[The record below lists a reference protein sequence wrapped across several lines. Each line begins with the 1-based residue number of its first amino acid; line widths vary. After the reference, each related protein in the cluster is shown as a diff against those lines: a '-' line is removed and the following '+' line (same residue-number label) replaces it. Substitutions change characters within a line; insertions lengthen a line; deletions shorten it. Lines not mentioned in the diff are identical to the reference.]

1 MDNFIFYFLMSS
13 LIFLIY
19 FTIVS
24 LFGHSILLLIIKND
38 LIENKQK
45 LKLLLKSFAIGLS
58 LHLIYAIIIIY
69 LQIFN
74 FFTVYLPFIVFDI
87 CYLIYGSYKRK
98 FLLSSIFKAFRRND
112 ISRFLSKNKN
122 SIIILTIIFFLYYS
136 LLLYFINIFL
146 PYPAF
151 DPFLWFNQILHIQKY
166 GFLDYSQIMAYTPG
180 FIISCSTMI
189 SFINDYYIIYYF
201 LKYLPFFIISI
212 NIFVIFIISKNLFE
226 NDLNVFFT
234 LLIYLGFNYVFQR
247 GVMSLPSVLA
257 TSIGFLSLL
266 FIGEDWM
273 KDMDK
278 EYLKLNNFFAHCF
291 KSKKNILKGLLFF
304 GITIIHPLYGFMY
317 IIFFALYEFYILLL
331 NMKRKLNPNI
341 SKIQMTTNFFINY
354 LSIFIYF
361 MIFMLPFLIGSYIRL
376 GYSVIEA
383 YFLIIP
389 NLMIFNPNSLYFTI
403 FGPIFRD
410 IGVWI
415 MRYSIYFYIHE
426 FLQIFFSL
434 LLLDNFYYYTIQ
446 IGLIFIIIGVFIKFN
461 KHNKF
466 DKESDY
472 LLDFIKMTFVLS
484 YLILVLFR
492 LFYFIEIDIFQ
503 SLYKF
508 KYYYGDR
515 LFDLFG
521 GYWAFIFV
529 LSFNYILNVIEKK
542 CKKFRKFSISSL
554 KLKTLFKNLKIL
566 LIIFTCSFT
575 FLINF
580 ASIEHGN
587 RFNNYQA
594 QTMLFVGDYFYNNPL
609 DVEKGILLEN
619 LTYNQIYSLIVDK
632 NLEKN
637 YYHFTSE
644 LNYSEFK
651 EDFNQLNCEYVLFN
665 KSNTNMEFIQNFTVD
680 FDILYENIKG
690 LFFAKRIFI
699 NESVLL

>member
-1 MDNFIFYFLMSS
+1 MDTFIFYFLMSS
-13 LIFLIY
+13 LVFLIY

-24 LFGHSILLLIIKND
+24 LFGYSILILIIKNE

-87 CYLIYGSYKRK
+87 CYLIYGSYKKK
-98 FLLSSIFKAFRRND
+98 FLLSSIFKAFKRNN
-112 ISRFLSKNKN
+112 ITRFLSKNKN
-122 SIIILTIIFFLYYS
+122 NIIILTITFFLYYS
-136 LLLYFINIFL
+136 LLLYFINIYL

-151 DPFLWFNQILHIQKY
+151 DPFIWFNQILHIHKY
-166 GFLDYSQIMAYTPG
+166 GFLDYSQIKAYPPG
-180 FIISCSTMI
+180 YVISCSTMI

-201 LKYLPFFIISI
+201 LKYLPFFMISI

-226 NDLNVFFT
+226 NDLNVLFT
-234 LLIYLGFNYVFQR
+234 LLIYLGFNFIFQR

-257 TSIGFLSLL
+257 TSLGFLFLL
-266 FIGEDWM
+266 FIGEDWI

-278 EYLKLNNFFAHCF
+278 DYLKLNSFSAHCL

-304 GITIIHPLYGFMY
+304 GITIIHPLYGLMY

-331 NMKRKLNPNI
+331 KIKRKLNPKV
-341 SKIQMTTNFFINY
+341 SKFRMMAKFFINY
-354 LSIFIYF
+354 MSIFIYF

-383 YFLIIP
+383 YFIIIP
-389 NLMIFNPNSLYFTI
+389 NLMLFNSNSLYFTI
-403 FGPIFRD
+403 FGPLFRD
-410 IGVWI
+410 IGAWI
-415 MRYSIYFYIHE
+415 MKYSIYFYIHE
-426 FLQIFFSL
+426 FLQRFFFL
-434 LLLDNFYYYTIQ
+434 LLLDDFYHFTIQ
-446 IGLIFIIIGVFIKFN
+446 IGLIIIIIGIFIKFN

-472 LLDFIKMTFVLS
+472 LLDFFKMTFVLA
-484 YLILVLFR
+484 YLIFAFFR

-503 SLYKF
+503 SLYLF
-508 KYYYGDR
+508 YYYYNKR
-515 LFDLFG
+515 VLELFA

-529 LSFNYILNVIEKK
+529 LSFNYIFNVIEKK
-542 CKKFRKFSISSL
+542 CKKFRKSSISSL
-554 KLKTLFKNLKIL
+554 KLKTLFKNLKIV
-566 LIIFTCSFT
+566 LIIFTCLFT
-575 FLINF
+575 FFINF
-580 ASIEHGN
+580 ATIEHGK

-609 DVEKGILLEN
+609 NVEKGILLED
-619 LTYNQIYSLIVDK
+619 LTNNQIYCLIVDE

-637 YYHFTSE
+637 YYHFTAE
-644 LNYSEFK
+644 LNYSKFK

-665 KSNTNMEFIQNFTVD
+665 ISNTNMEFIQNFTED